1 VWMLG
6 QSHTAW
12 RPTRTIL
19 TLSLIAFATFVLVSV
34 VAFRRDGTGTSLAPA
49 GGTGGFALMAEATV
63 PLMHD
68 PNTPAGRA
76 AMGLDAGGALDGA
89 LVTRVR
95 LRPGDEASC
104 LSLYQPQNPR
114 IVGVDPAGFV
124 GRFRFADPGAAAA
137 DQSPWTLLDQP
148 LEDGAIPAIADQT
161 TLTYVFHLAVGD
173 TFELAPDG
181 VTPVRF
187 RIVAV
192 LADSVLQSELIIGES
207 AFVRL
212 FPGQE
217 GYRVWLV
224 ESPEPRAAEVAAFLE
239 DRLADSG
246 VDAVDTRVRLASYHR
261 VENTYLA
268 TFQALGALGL
278 LLGTLGVGA
287 VLARN
292 VLERQRE
299 WGLLRAI
306 GFERRHLTTMVLAES
321 AALVGGGVLIG
332 TVSAALAVA
341 PAVAERG
348 QTLPYGA
355 LAVVLAAV
363 VLAGLAS
370 SLFALAV
377 ATRVTVVEAIK
388 SE

>member
-1 VWMLG
+1 
-6 QSHTAW
+6 
-12 RPTRTIL
+12 
-19 TLSLIAFATFVLVSV
+19 
-34 VAFRRDGTGTSLAPA
+34 
-49 GGTGGFALMAEATV
+49 
-63 PLMHD
+63 
-68 PNTPAGRA
+68 
-76 AMGLDAGGALDGA
+76 MGLDAGGALDGTR
-89 LVTRVR
+89 VTRVR

-114 IVGVDPAGFV
+114 IVGVNPAEFA
-124 GRFRFADPGAAAA
+124 GRFRFADTGASAAGA
-137 DQSPWTLLDQP
+137 SPWTLLDQT
-148 LEDGAIPAIADQT
+148 LEDGAVPAIADQT

-173 TFELAPDG
+173 VFEFAPDG
-181 VTPVRF
+181 ITPVRF
-187 RIVAV
+187 RIVAS
-192 LADSVLQSELIIGES
+192 LADSVLQSELIIGE
-207 AFVRL
+207 APFVKL
-212 FPGQE
+212 FPRQE
-217 GYRVWLV
+217 GYRVWLI
-224 ESPEPRAAEVAAFLE
+224 ESPEPRAAEVAAFIE

-306 GFERRHLTTMVLAES
+306 GFARSHLTTMVLAES

-341 PAVAERG
+341 PAIAERG
-348 QTLPYGA
+348 QTLPYAA
-355 LAVVLAAV
+355 LALVLAAV

-370 SLFALAV
+370 SVFALAV

-388 SE
+388 NE